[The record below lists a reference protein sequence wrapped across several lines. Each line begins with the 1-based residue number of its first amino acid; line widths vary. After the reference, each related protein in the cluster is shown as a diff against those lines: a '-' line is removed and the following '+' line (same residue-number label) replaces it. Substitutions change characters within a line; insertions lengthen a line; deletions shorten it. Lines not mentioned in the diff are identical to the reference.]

1 MIGKIFLP
9 MEEFIKYSSEKAD
22 EIMEMKLGEEYFTKY
37 SFSDIDGNQC
47 YTDEGQDIFNEII
60 DNVEEF
66 LADVGIYPESEEDKK
81 NVIPR

>member
-22 EIMEMKLGEEYFTKY
+22 EIMEMKLGEEYFTRY

-47 YTDEGQDIFNEII
+47 YTDEGQNIENFNLYNCKLETVLEADGQTEVTI
-60 DNVEEF
+60 EENSN
-66 LADVGIYPESEEDKK
+66 E
-81 NVIPR
+81 

>member
-1 MIGKIFLP
+1 MSKIFLP
-9 MEEFIKYSSEKAD
+9 MEEFIK
-22 EIMEMKLGEEYFTKY
+22 
-37 SFSDIDGNQC
+37 C
-47 YTDEGQDIFNEII
+47 YTDEGQDIFNEIL